1 MTDLLPGAPGLSYAL
16 ALLLGYGLGSIPF
29 GLIISLLAGEGDIR
43 KIGSGN
49 IGATNALRTG
59 KKWIAALTLVG
70 DIGKGILAV
79 YLAPM
84 VIHPEVGTIA
94 GIAAFLGHLYPV
106 WLGFKG
112 GKGVATFL
120 GILVAL
126 YWPIGV
132 AGIGIWILTLLLFRF
147 SSLASLN
154 TAVMAPILALGIGQ
168 TRLALAIAVLSALIF
183 FKHRENISRLRA
195 GTEPKVGAKKTE
207 P

>member
-1 MTDLLPGAPGLSYAL
+1 MTDLLVSAPGLSYAF
-16 ALLLGYGLGSIPF
+16 ALLLGYALGSIPF
-29 GLIISLLAGEGDIR
+29 GLLISLAAGEGDIR

-59 KKWIAALTLVG
+59 KKWIGALTLIG

-79 YLAPM
+79 YLTRTF
-84 VIHPEVGTIA
+84 IHPELGTVA

-126 YWPIGV
+126 SWPVGL
-132 AGIGIWILTLLLFRF
+132 AGIGVWLLTLLLFRF

-154 TAVMAPILALGIGQ
+154 TAVMAPILAMGIGQ
-168 TRLALAIAVLSALIF
+168 SRLALAIAVLSVLIF
-183 FKHRENISRLRA
+183 IKHRENIARLRA
-195 GTEPKVGAKKTE
+195 GTEPKVGRKKTE